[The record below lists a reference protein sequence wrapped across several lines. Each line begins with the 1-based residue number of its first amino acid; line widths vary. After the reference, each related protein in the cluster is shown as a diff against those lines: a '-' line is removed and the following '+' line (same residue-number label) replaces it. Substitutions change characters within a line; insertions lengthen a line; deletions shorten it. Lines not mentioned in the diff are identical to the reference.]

1 MKTDK
6 YITGKYAL
14 NIHHPENSDEPTG
27 DWHGYIWD
35 GVKELPDNKITYA
48 GNGYKI
54 NTFHVWGY
62 FGVYEDSAN
71 LRRMGIKI
79 NDNNIFIADYYRAIL
94 DLVYFNLLNFNNL
107 LGLNC
112 ITYDHLDNNIQIMT
126 VLNEAEK
133 IKKYANYNQYNILE
147 EWINNE
153 KNYGLGKNA
162 GNMK

>member
-14 NIHHPENSDEPTG
+14 NIHHPENVDEPTG

-35 GVKELPDNKITYA
+35 SVKELPDNKVTFA

-54 NTFHVWGY
+54 NTFHIWGD
-62 FGVYEDSAN
+62 FGLYEDSNN
-71 LRRMGIKI
+71 LRKMGIVI
-79 NDNNIFIADYYRAIL
+79 NENDIYIADYYRAIL

-107 LGLNC
+107 LGLNY
-112 ITYDHLDNNIQIMT
+112 ITYDHLDNNDQVRT

-133 IKKYANYNQYNILE
+133 LKKYVNYNQLNILE
-147 EWINNE
+147 EWIKNENNYE
-153 KNYGLGKNA
+153 PDRNTL
-162 GNMK
+162 NMK